1 MEKIFLTAENEE
13 NLEKIIRYNIGKA
26 NTLRNELKKMDSVV
40 KSSNNQEEIK
50 LSEKSIEVA
59 VEEKEEETEEYEYYY
74 LNIIDEL
81 TQSEVT
87 DNEELKEILISN
99 LPSTENKNYINIVN
113 RIKLEFIKEAYEYEK
128 LNEEET
134 DIEYKEMIDK
144 EITFYKEIIKMIDYI
159 LTDELDTSIEN
170 SSKIDNHLIFLRT
183 HNGSIYAEND
193 LLSIKEEYYE
203 SFKEL
208 LESIK
213 NGTFKN
219 VKRFNKNNRILG
231 GISEVK
237 GFKTRVVFDRIGKN
251 KYAIINIFI
260 KKTDNDKG
268 YQELLKTRVDY
279 YKKNKDA
286 IKELLL
292 DDEYIE
298 ENEIIANNLLIGLE
312 NKCLIKTTK

>member
-1 MEKIFLTAENEE
+1 MEKIFLNAENEE

-26 NTLRNELKKMDSVV
+26 NFIRNELKKMNSI
-40 KSSNNQEEIK
+40 IK
-50 LSEKSIEVA
+50 TTPTSENIKVLEKNIEVS
-59 VEEKEEETEEYEYYY
+59 EENEEETEEFEYYY

-81 TQSEVT
+81 TQTE
-87 DNEELKEILISN
+87 NNNAQELKEILISN

-128 LNEEET
+128 LKENET
-134 DIEYKEMIDK
+134 DIEYKEMLDK
-144 EITFYKEIIKMIDYI
+144 EIVFYKDIIKTIDYI
-159 LTDELDTSIEN
+159 LTDDIATSIEN
-170 SSKIDNHLIFLRT
+170 SSKIDNELIFLRT

-219 VKRFNKNNRILG
+219 AKRFNKNNRILG

-237 GFKTRVVFDRIGKN
+237 GFKTRIVFDRIGKD
-251 KYAIINIFI
+251 KYIIINIFI

-279 YKKNKDA
+279 YKKNKDI
-286 IKELLL
+286 IKEQLLNE
-292 DDEYIE
+292 EYIK
-298 ENEIIANNLLIGLE
+298 ENKNITKNLLEGLC
-312 NKCLIKTTK
+312 NKSLVKTIK